1 MVLFSFVLSVPEIFQ
16 PLDTCVTLSSFTLE
30 STHIGRSVICYTLLT
45 MAFKSKFDFFLRSTF
60 IVHLWEVSWSFILSG
75 ILSATCSLVF
85 SPVPLS
91 SWILFFLPF
100 HLHEYPFGLLHLTTV
115 LLHFSTSSVS
125 EGFFYFGTF
134 NQTYLPSST
143 IRFLHTKFDDVRRWV
158 QCIVHCQHLMRLLI
172 KSGNVMQYRVQS
184 CTVPNDTLPRMRR
197 FLQSGFECRLL
208 IWVPIWTTL
217 DRYSQILLIS
227 VYYDMNFKKSK
238 GFLSASIC
246 LYC

>member
-1 MVLFSFVLSVPEIFQ
+1 MRGLMVFHSFRYSFSYML
-16 PLDTCVTLSSFTLE
+16 TSFFP
-30 STHIGRSVICYTLLT
+30 R
-45 MAFKSKFDFFLRSTF
+45 A
-60 IVHLWEVSWSFILSG
+60 
-75 ILSATCSLVF
+75 SLVLNSF
-85 SPVPLS
+85 
-91 SWILFFLPF
+91 FFLPF
-100 HLHEYPFGLLHLTTV
+100 HLHEYPFGLVHLTTV
-115 LLHFSTSSVS
+115 LHFSTSSVS

-134 NQTYLPSST
+134 NQTYLSSST

-158 QCIVHCQHLMRLLI
+158 QCIVHCEHQMRLLI
-172 KSGNVMQYRVQS
+172 KSGNFMQYRVQS